1 MKSLIYIITI
11 LLMSAICSCRS
22 IQYVPIESKTTV
34 KDSLNIRDSLV
45 AKEITNIKDSV
56 ITRDSVVVVL
66 DDKGNV
72 LRTEL
77 YSQKEIYRDLKK
89 DYYEL
94 QLKYNSLLS
103 QKTDSI
109 PVPYPVEKQLTRWQ
123 SFKMSVGGYA
133 VVILSLGLIGLII
146 YVIRKIAT
154 R

>member
-1 MKSLIYIITI
+1 MKSLIYILTI

-22 IQYVPIESKTTV
+22 IQYVPVESV
-34 KDSLNIRDSLV
+34 KYDSIYLNKLVRDSIY
-45 AKEITNIKDSV
+45 E
-56 ITRDSVVVVL
+56 RDSIYIRESGDTVYKYR
-66 DDKGNV
+66 D
-72 LRTEL
+72 R
-77 YSQKEIYRDLKK
+77 YIYRNKLVRDTV
-89 DYYEL
+89 Y
-94 QLKYNSLLS
+94 SVS
-103 QKTDSI
+103 SDSI